1 MPCHDQYF
9 TEIQYFGVR
18 ANPSL
23 SEQRS
28 GLESKRAPDPKS
40 NQARCPG
47 SRLQERQNARLKV
60 ARVRP
65 ITRIRQSALRTRS
78 SCKCSFCLC
87 SCTCNAIAMVPFAAR
102 DPLVHFSFSWKGL
115 PRFADHPQLVLLV
128 GLTTGEARYNCLES
142 TVAAN
147 RRIVSVFSFLS
158 LRRVRDFNEAALHRA
173 FCTYN
178 KPTLC
183 VVFCLCVLCL
193 RACLVLRDRKSVV

>member
-87 SCTCNAIAMVPFAAR
+87 LCACNAIAMVPFAAR
-102 DPLVHFSFSWKGL
+102 DPLVHFFLSWIGL
-115 PRFADHPQLVLLV
+115 PRMAAHPQLALFVT
-128 GLTTGEARYNCLES
+128 LTKGGARSNCLES
-142 TVAAN
+142 TLAAN
-147 RRIVSVFSFLS
+147 RRIVPS
-158 LRRVRDFNEAALHRA
+158 LERMGARGG
-173 FCTYN
+173 
-178 KPTLC
+178 P
-183 VVFCLCVLCL
+183 
-193 RACLVLRDRKSVV
+193 RKSPAIIT